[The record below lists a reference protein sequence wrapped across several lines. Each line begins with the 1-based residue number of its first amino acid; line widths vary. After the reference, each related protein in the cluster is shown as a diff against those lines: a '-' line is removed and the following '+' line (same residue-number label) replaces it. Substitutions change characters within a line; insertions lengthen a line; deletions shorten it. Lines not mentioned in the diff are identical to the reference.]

1 MKFGVELLQR
11 LARGLALL
19 LACLIALALVVQLW
33 FAGNVLYLKHFN
45 PDSTA
50 FMRQRLSELR
60 VHNPNASLKYE
71 WVDYEKISAHLKKAL
86 VAAEDAKFV
95 EHEGFDWEGIQA
107 AMEKNESKGKPVAGG
122 STITQQLAK
131 NLFLSPDKTY
141 LRKGQEAVITFMLET
156 MLDKERILELYIN
169 VIEWGDGVFGAQA
182 AAQHYYK
189 VAASKLN
196 APQAA
201 RLAAI
206 VPAPRFYEKNLRSPR
221 LRYKTN
227 IILKRMGSAEL
238 PE

>member
-1 MKFGVELLQR
+1 MKFVRLLSV
-11 LARGLALL
+11 AV
-19 LACLIALALVVQLW
+19 ALAIGLVLLVQLW
-33 FAGNVLYLKHFN
+33 FAGNVLWLKYVD

-50 FMRQRLSELR
+50 FMRQRLSVMR
-60 VHNPNASLKYE
+60 MQNPQATLKYQ
-71 WVDYEKISAHLKKAL
+71 WVPYDEISSNLKKAL

-107 AMEKNESKGKPVAGG
+107 AMEKNEDKGKRVAGG

-131 NLFLSPDKTY
+131 NLFLSPDKSY
-141 LRKGQEAVITFMLET
+141 LRKGQEAVITLMLET

-169 VIEWGDGVFGAQA
+169 VIEWGEGVFGAQA

-189 VAASKLN
+189 ISAAKLN

-206 VPAPRFYEKNLRSPR
+206 VPAPRFYEKNLKSPR

>member
-1 MKFGVELLQR
+1 MKFVRLLSV
-11 LARGLALL
+11 AV
-19 LACLIALALVVQLW
+19 ALAIGLVLLVQLW
-33 FAGNVLYLKHFN
+33 FAGNVLWLKYVD

-50 FMRQRLSELR
+50 FMRQRLSVMR
-60 VHNPNASLKYE
+60 MQNPQATLKYQ
-71 WVDYEKISAHLKKAL
+71 WVPYDEISANLKKAL

-107 AMEKNESKGKPVAGG
+107 AMEKNEDKGKRVAGG

-131 NLFLSPDKTY
+131 NLFLSPDKSY
-141 LRKGQEAVITFMLET
+141 LRKGQEAVITLMLET

-169 VIEWGDGVFGAQA
+169 VIEWGEGVFGAQA

-189 VAASKLN
+189 IPAAKLN
-196 APQAA
+196 AAQSA

-206 VPAPRFYEKNLRSPR
+206 VPAPRFYEKNLKSPR

>member
-1 MKFGVELLQR
+1 MKFVRLLSV
-11 LARGLALL
+11 AV
-19 LACLIALALVVQLW
+19 ALAIGLVLLVQLW
-33 FAGNVLYLKHFN
+33 FAGNVLWLKYVD

-50 FMRQRLSELR
+50 FMRQRLSVMR
-60 VHNPNASLKYE
+60 MQNPQATLKYQ
-71 WVDYEKISAHLKKAL
+71 WVPYEEISANLKKAL

-107 AMEKNESKGKPVAGG
+107 AMEKNEDKGKRVAGG

-131 NLFLSPDKTY
+131 NLFLSPDKSY
-141 LRKGQEAVITFMLET
+141 LRKGQEAVITLMLET

-169 VIEWGDGVFGAQA
+169 VIEWGEGVFGAQA

-189 VAASKLN
+189 ISAAKLN
-196 APQAA
+196 AAQSA

-206 VPAPRFYEKNLRSPR
+206 VPAPRFYEKNLKSPR

>member
-1 MKFGVELLQR
+1 MKFVRLLSV
-11 LARGLALL
+11 AV
-19 LACLIALALVVQLW
+19 ALAIGLVLLVQLW
-33 FAGNVLYLKHFN
+33 FAGNVLWLKYVD

-50 FMRQRLSELR
+50 FMRQRLSVMR
-60 VHNPNASLKYE
+60 MQNPQATLKYQ
-71 WVDYEKISAHLKKAL
+71 WVPYDEISTNLKKAL

-95 EHEGFDWEGIQA
+95 DHEGFDWEGIQA
-107 AMEKNESKGKPVAGG
+107 AMEKNEDSGKRVAGG

-131 NLFLSPDKTY
+131 NLFLSPDKSY
-141 LRKGQEAVITFMLET
+141 LRKGQEAVITLMLET

-169 VIEWGDGVFGAQA
+169 VIEWGEGVFGAQA

-189 VAASKLN
+189 ISAAKLN
-196 APQAA
+196 AAQSA

-206 VPAPRFYEKNLRSPR
+206 VPAPRFYEKNLKSPR

>member
-1 MKFGVELLQR
+1 MKFVRLLSV
-11 LARGLALL
+11 AV
-19 LACLIALALVVQLW
+19 ALAIGLVLLVQLW
-33 FAGNVLYLKHFN
+33 FAGNVLWLKFVD

-50 FMRQRLSELR
+50 FMRQRLSVMR
-60 VHNPNASLKYE
+60 MQNPQATLKYQ
-71 WVDYEKISAHLKKAL
+71 WVPYDEISANLKKAL

-107 AMEKNESKGKPVAGG
+107 AMEKNEDKGKRVAGG

-131 NLFLSPDKTY
+131 NLFLSPDKSY
-141 LRKGQEAVITFMLET
+141 LRKGQEAVITLMLET

-169 VIEWGDGVFGAQA
+169 VIEWGEGVFGAQA
-182 AAQHYYK
+182 AAQHYYRIS
-189 VAASKLN
+189 AAKLN
-196 APQAA
+196 AAQSA

-206 VPAPRFYEKNLRSPR
+206 VPAPRFYEKNLKSPR

>member
-1 MKFGVELLQR
+1 MKFVRLLSV
-11 LARGLALL
+11 AIAFAIGLVLL
-19 LACLIALALVVQLW
+19 VQLW
-33 FAGNVLYLKHFN
+33 FAGNVLWLKYVD

-50 FMRQRLSELR
+50 FMRQRLSVMR
-60 VHNPNASLKYE
+60 MQNPQANLKYQ
-71 WVDYEKISAHLKKAL
+71 WVPYDEISANLKKAL

-107 AMEKNESKGKPVAGG
+107 AMEKNEDKGKRVAGG

-131 NLFLSPDKTY
+131 NLFLSPDKSY
-141 LRKGQEAVITFMLET
+141 LRKGQEAVITLMLET

-169 VIEWGDGVFGAQA
+169 VIEWGEGVFGAQA

-189 VAASKLN
+189 IPAAKLN
-196 APQAA
+196 AAQSA

-206 VPAPRFYEKNLRSPR
+206 VPAPRFYEKNLKSPR

>member
-1 MKFGVELLQR
+1 MK
-11 LARGLALL
+11 ALRVL
-19 LACLIALALVVQLW
+19 SIVVALALGLVLLVQCW
-33 FAGNVLYLKHFN
+33 FAANVFAYRYVN
-45 PDSTA
+45 PDTTA
-50 FMRQRLSELR
+50 FMRQRLAVMR
-60 VHNPNASLKYE
+60 QTNPYANLKHE
-71 WVDYEKISAHLKKAL
+71 WVAYEDIAANLKKAL

-107 AMEKNESKGKPVAGG
+107 AMEKNEDKGKRVAGG

-131 NLFLSPDKTY
+131 NLFLSPDKSY
-141 LRKGQEAVITFMLET
+141 LRKGQEAVITMMLET

-169 VIEWGDGVFGAQA
+169 VIEWGEGVFGAQA

-189 VAASKLN
+189 ISAAKLN
-196 APQAA
+196 AAQAA

-206 VPAPRFYEKNLRSPR
+206 VPAPRFYEKNLKSPR

>member
-1 MKFGVELLQR
+1 MKFVRLLSV
-11 LARGLALL
+11 AV
-19 LACLIALALVVQLW
+19 ALAIGLVLLVQLW
-33 FAGNVLYLKHFN
+33 FAGNVLWLKYVD

-50 FMRQRLSELR
+50 FMRQRLSVMR
-60 VHNPNASLKYE
+60 MQNPQATLKYQ
-71 WVDYEKISAHLKKAL
+71 WVPYEEISANLKKAL

-107 AMEKNESKGKPVAGG
+107 AMEKNEDKGKRVAGG

-131 NLFLSPDKTY
+131 NLFLSPDKSY
-141 LRKGQEAVITFMLET
+141 LRKGQEAVITMMLET

-169 VIEWGDGVFGAQA
+169 VIEWGEGVFGAQA

-189 VAASKLN
+189 ISAAKLN
-196 APQAA
+196 AAQAA

-206 VPAPRFYEKNLRSPR
+206 VPAPRFYEKNLKSPR

>member
-1 MKFGVELLQR
+1 MKFLRLLSV
-11 LARGLALL
+11 AV
-19 LACLIALALVVQLW
+19 ALAIGLVLLVQLW
-33 FAGNVLYLKHFN
+33 FAGNVLWLKYID

-50 FMRQRLSELR
+50 FMRQRLSVMR
-60 VHNPNASLKYE
+60 MQNPQATLKYQ
-71 WVDYEKISAHLKKAL
+71 WVSYDEISSNLKKAL

-107 AMEKNESKGKPVAGG
+107 AMEKNEDKGKRVAGG

-131 NLFLSPDKTY
+131 NLFLSPDKSY
-141 LRKGQEAVITFMLET
+141 LRKGQEAVITLMLET

-169 VIEWGDGVFGAQA
+169 VIEWGEGVFGAQA

-189 VAASKLN
+189 IPAAKLN
-196 APQAA
+196 AAQAA

-206 VPAPRFYEKNLRSPR
+206 VPAPRFYEKNLKSPR

>member
-1 MKFGVELLQR
+1 MKFARLLSV
-11 LARGLALL
+11 AV
-19 LACLIALALVVQLW
+19 ALAIGLVLLVQCW
-33 FAGNVLYLKHFN
+33 FAGNVLWLKYVD

-50 FMRQRLSELR
+50 FMRQRLSVLR
-60 VHNPNASLKYE
+60 MQNPQANLKYE
-71 WVDYEKISAHLKKAL
+71 WVPYQSISANLKKAL

-107 AMEKNESKGKPVAGG
+107 AMEKNEDSGKRVAGG

-131 NLFLSPDKTY
+131 NLFLSPDKSY
-141 LRKGQEAVITFMLET
+141 LRKGQEAVITLMLEN

-189 VAASKLN
+189 IPAAKLN
-196 APQAA
+196 ASQAA
-201 RLAAI
+201 RLASM
-206 VPAPRFYEKNLRSPR
+206 VPNPRFYEKNLKSPR